1 MFQIIFQIIKEWI
14 TPGVSIFTA
23 IMSIVI
29 INSNKKLA
37 REQGEINKK
46 IYASNKLF
54 DKIFNA
60 FEKISRSLFNNYNDA
75 VKLFPMVDEILC
87 KMNLEDRKAKMIEY
101 YIEAEN
107 HYNELVVAI
116 EENRFLLLGEQEEL
130 LRNLEDFEKRMLI
143 LVKNYECKVY
153 YFKKTSKDY
162 NEFFT
167 TENESDCVKRASGMY
182 EIYKKLCAEMRQ
194 YFEEYRGFKGKTD
207 KNQKQLNKAG

>member
-1 MFQIIFQIIKEWI
+1 MFQIIKELI
-14 TPGVSIFTA
+14 TPCVSILTA
-23 IMSIVI
+23 VMSIVI
-29 INSNKKLA
+29 IISNKKLA
-37 REQGEINKK
+37 RVQGEINKK

-60 FEKISRSLFNNYNDA
+60 FERISRCLFYNYNDA
-75 VKLFPMVDEILC
+75 VKLFPGIDEILC
-87 KMNLEDRKAKMIEY
+87 KMSLEDRKAKMIEY
-101 YIEAEN
+101 FNEAKN

-143 LVKNYECKVY
+143 LLKNYESKVN
-153 YFKKTSKDY
+153 YFINTSKDY

-167 TENESDCVKRASGMY
+167 PENESVFVKKASELR

-194 YFEEYRGFKGKTD
+194 YFEEYRGFKGKTN